1 MRQQEFKSPMSHME
15 LKDVQ
20 LNSNDVSHPY
30 ILSLVKLTGLQI
42 VDIEVSV
49 TRELGDCT
57 VEVKRIVFSD
67 GSSRDLGG
75 AHDLAFIEDQLP
87 NLNQDILESLYNQS
101 NKALDD
107 YFEMK
112 RKERGMMR
120 EVKNVSQ

>member
-1 MRQQEFKSPMSHME
+1 ME